1 MNLALRFLGVGNA
14 QAVALGSACAV
25 IERDGSP
32 LLMIDCGPDAL
43 TAFLERYQSAPSALF
58 LTHAHMDHVGGLERL
73 FFKTW
78 FDGERRGK
86 LRVYAH
92 AALIPVL
99 QSRVA
104 DYPEV
109 LAEGGANF

>member
-43 TAFLERYQSAPSALF
+43 TAFLERYQSAPSARVS
-58 LTHAHMDHVGGLERL
+58 HPRAHGPCGW
-73 FFKTW
+73 T
-78 FDGERRGK
+78 
-86 LRVYAH
+86 
-92 AALIPVL
+92 
-99 QSRVA
+99 
-104 DYPEV
+104 
-109 LAEGGANF
+109 